1 MLCFLFSLSTSCV
14 LCAQCYKFLRTVYS
28 WLTLRFPCL
37 RLVSCV
43 PSVTS
48 FSGLSILDWPFGFFV
63 YVLCLVCPVLQVSQ
77 DCLFLIDPS
86 VSLSTSC
93 VLCAQCYKFLWTVY
107 SWLTLRFLCL
117 RLVSFVPS
125 VTSFS
130 GLSILDWPFGFFVY
144 VLCLV
149 CPVLQ
154 VSLDCLLLIDPSV
167 SFGFSSWK
175 QLLEKPKG
183 QSRIDSPEK
192 LVTLGTQDTR
202 RRQRNRRVNQE

>member
-48 FSGLSILDWPFGFFV
+48 FSGLSILDWLFGFFV
-63 YVLCLVCPVLQVSQ
+63 YVLCLLCPVLQVSL

-86 VSLSTSC
+86 VSLSMSC
-93 VLCAQCYKFLWTVY
+93 VLCAQCYRFLWTVY
-107 SWLTLRFLCL
+107 YWLTLRFLCL
-117 RLVSFVPS
+117 CLVSCVPS

-154 VSLDCLLLIDPSV
+154 VSQDCLFLIDPSV
-167 SFGFSSWK
+167 SLTIVSMMRTQCINVFNLASTPPVCNRLIYIQTNDRCFDNH
-175 QLLEKPKG
+175 LL
-183 QSRIDSPEK
+183 
-192 LVTLGTQDTR
+192 
-202 RRQRNRRVNQE
+202 